1 MQNNDDLIN
10 SILNDLDTKKEQP
23 QPEPKQ
29 DIPAAAQ
36 PEQPVQ
42 RSSAPPLR
50 QLRPV
55 HERRLKPE
63 NQTGYQQPQP
73 MNAPPY
79 PQPDYP
85 GQPEN
90 GGVPVRGMET
100 APPRKHKKKKK
111 QRSRLPGVLILTT
124 FIFAVSICLSMVII
138 AFGKDMLGIG
148 KSDAN
153 KLINIPEGATTEQI
167 ATLLKDEGIIKSPK
181 CFLLFSSL
189 RKSDTAYIAGEHFI
203 RPNMAYEEIIYELT
217 NISTEQSV
225 SVEVTFPEGLNIYE
239 IADILEKNNV
249 CNADEFVF
257 YFNSGGFGFEFEDK
271 LPSDTTLKLNRMEGY
286 CFPDTYY
293 FYENMEPEKV
303 CQKIYYNFNSKMTEE
318 RYKKMEDMGLSLDQ
332 LVTLASIVQKEAP
345 NADSMKMV
353 ASIFLNRLR
362 NPAEF
367 GGKLQSDPTTNY
379 ANDVVK
385 PHLELYNKNM
395 IDAYDTYIGTGLPPG
410 AICNPGIEAIDA
422 VLENFPT
429 DYYYFAANIY
439 TGVTLYAKTLDE
451 HNENLAE
458 IDRQYEEYYEA
469 SRAAELEAQ
478 NE

>member
-1 MQNNDDLIN
+1 
-10 SILNDLDTKKEQP
+10 
-23 QPEPKQ
+23 
-29 DIPAAAQ
+29 
-36 PEQPVQ
+36 
-42 RSSAPPLR
+42 
-50 QLRPV
+50 
-55 HERRLKPE
+55 
-63 NQTGYQQPQP
+63 
-73 MNAPPY
+73 
-79 PQPDYP
+79 
-85 GQPEN
+85 
-90 GGVPVRGMET
+90 
-100 APPRKHKKKKK
+100 
-111 QRSRLPGVLILTT
+111 
-124 FIFAVSICLSMVII
+124 
-138 AFGKDMLGIG
+138 
-148 KSDAN
+148 
-153 KLINIPEGATTEQI
+153 
-167 ATLLKDEGIIKSPK
+167 
-181 CFLLFSSL
+181 
-189 RKSDTAYIAGEHFI
+189 
-203 RPNMAYEEIIYELT
+203 MAYEEIIYELT